1 MRKPLAKTAPA
12 WPENDYDSIWTV
24 KLDGSGNLTID
35 NAICEGINSAAL
47 PATAP
52 QF

>member
-1 MRKPLAKTAPA
+1 
-12 WPENDYDSIWTV
+12 V
-24 KLDGSGNLTID
+24 GNLTV
-35 NAICEGINSAAL
+35 NNTMCEGINSATL